1 MTTLL
6 LIRHGE
12 SVANH
17 RRIFAGHLD
26 ADLHENGL
34 RQAQATAEFIAENY
48 KVDKIYAS
56 DLKRAFKTA
65 QALGNVL
72 NLEVIPN
79 KNLREIFAGEWDGK
93 SFERLLVDYKESYT
107 MWRTHIGFAVADGGE
122 SVRQLADRILTALT
136 EIARE
141 NEGKTVAIATHAT
154 PIRAMQSLL
163 QTGGLS
169 EMENIPW
176 ASNASVTVLQY
187 DKGNWKL
194 LAASLDAHLQAI
206 KTDLPANV

>member
-12 SVANH
+12 SQANH
-17 RRIFAGHLD
+17 QRIFAGHLD

-34 RQAQATAEFIAENY
+34 LQAGATARYIADNY

-56 DLKRAFKTA
+56 DLKRAYKTA
-65 QALGNVL
+65 QALAQVL
-72 NLEVIPN
+72 DMEVIAD
-79 KNLREIFAGEWDGK
+79 KNLREIAAGEWDGK
-93 SFERLLVDYKESYT
+93 TFEELLTVYKESYT

-122 SVRQLADRILTALT
+122 SVRQLADRIMAALT
-136 EIARE
+136 QIAEE
-141 NEGKTVAIATHAT
+141 NDGKTVAIATHAT

-163 QTGGLS
+163 RTGGLA

-176 ASNASVTVLQY
+176 PTNASVTVLRY
-187 DKGNWKL
+187 DQGNWEL
-194 LAASLDAHLQAI
+194 IAASLDAHLEKI
-206 KTDLPANV
+206 KTGLPANV